1 MFDKDELIDS
11 ITSSYVSISNE
22 AVSHSQNLH
31 DKINKYDFYKYIR
44 DNSSISTAAKK
55 RVAAELSRKKIK
67 SGTAIRKLEMET
79 ISEERKIEEED
90 DEKIKTRK
98 EIK

>member
-1 MFDKDELIDS
+1 MFDKDEIIDS

-22 AVSHSQNLH
+22 AVNQTQNLH
-31 DKINKYDFYKYIR
+31 EKINKYDFYKFIR

-67 SGTAIRKLEMET
+67 
-79 ISEERKIEEED
+79 
-90 DEKIKTRK
+90 
-98 EIK
+98 